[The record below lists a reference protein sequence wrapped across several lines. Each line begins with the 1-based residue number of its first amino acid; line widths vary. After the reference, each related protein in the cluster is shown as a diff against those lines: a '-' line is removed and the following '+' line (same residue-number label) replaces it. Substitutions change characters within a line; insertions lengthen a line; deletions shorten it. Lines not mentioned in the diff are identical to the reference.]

1 MSMVN
6 EPYVSDEISE
16 IADGLILAGQY
27 QIGCTLLLLAARV
40 IQMEDLLDK
49 IMRNLKEEGRRME
62 DMS

>member
-16 IADGLILAGQY
+16 IADGLILAGRY

-40 IQMEDLLDK
+40 FQVEDLLDK